1 MPSKVREPFKDL
13 LAIQERMNRLFE
25 TALAEPRYGG
35 EDPNAVGSWTPS
47 ADILETET
55 DLVIYCELPG
65 LTRKDIDISLAE
77 GVLTLRGERRM
88 DRGDEAEHFHRV
100 ERSYG
105 RFLRSFSLP
114 VGVEQDR
121 IAASYRDG
129 VLTIT
134 LPKKMES
141 RPRRIEVQPD

>member
-100 ERSYG
+100 ER
-105 RFLRSFSLP
+105 
-114 VGVEQDR
+114 GVEQDR